1 METVQL
7 KKHISQ
13 RKSQIKYIVIHDTAN
28 KSAKAGAIAHK
39 NYFLTTNRK
48 ASADFV
54 IEENKIIK
62 LNDYEKYFTWHCGDG
77 KGKFGITNSNSIG
90 LEMCINSDANM
101 QKTINSTIIL
111 VYKLMKELKIPIE
124 KVVRH
129 YDASRKICPASL
141 SYDNW
146 RGWVKFKNALHD
158 YIEEREDENNY
169 VVLEYKNKKA
179 VCERIL
185 KNNYNYIKVRDIA
198 NLLNIKI
205 VYDSTKIKLVE
216 KENTI

>member
-7 KKHISQ
+7 KKHISE
-13 RKSQIKYIVIHDTAN
+13 RKTQIKYIVIHDTAN
-28 KSAKAGAIAHK
+28 KSKKAGAIAHK

-62 LNDYEKYFTWHCGDG
+62 LNNYEKYFTWHCGDG
-77 KGKFGITNSNSIG
+77 KGKYGITNSNSIG

-124 KVVRH
+124 RVVRH

-146 RGWVKFKNALHD
+146 RGWIKFKNALHE
-158 YIEEREDENNY
+158 YIEEQEDEDNY
-169 VVLEYKNKKA
+169 VILEYKNKKS
-179 VCERIL
+179 VCETIL
-185 KNNYNYIKVRDIA
+185 KNNYNYIKIRDIA
-198 NLLNIKI
+198 DLLDLKI
-205 VYDSTKIKLVE
+205 EYDKTKIKLME